1 MTLDQ
6 LPDFAEADRDLL
18 LRVKG
23 FLHQRGYGPHRT
35 LAITVERGVVLVRGR
50 VPTYYLRQ
58 VAVECIKRVAGV
70 TQLIDRIEVV
80 YLTDDCPV
88 NECPADEPKISTIS
102 TEHRVDLPDVAPAAQ
117 RGSQSP
123 FQRRRLLTTAKG

>member
-1 MTLDQ
+1 MSLDQ

-58 VAVECIKRVAGV
+58 VAVECIRRVAGV
-70 TQLIDRIEVV
+70 NQFIDRIEVV
-80 YLTDDCPV
+80 YRPDDCPV
-88 NECPADEPKISTIS
+88 NECSVCDPKTSTKSTDPRADLSDMA
-102 TEHRVDLPDVAPAAQ
+102 RAAQ

-123 FQRRRLLTTAKG
+123 FQRRRLFTTAKG